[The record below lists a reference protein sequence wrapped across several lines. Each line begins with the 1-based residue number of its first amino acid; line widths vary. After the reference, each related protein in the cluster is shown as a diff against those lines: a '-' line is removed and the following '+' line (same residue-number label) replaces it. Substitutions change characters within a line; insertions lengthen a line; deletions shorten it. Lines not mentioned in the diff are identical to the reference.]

1 MKKIFLTFADQRM
14 NRALQRINIQ
24 AIAMDTYDFI
34 VLANENSLD
43 LNFREQFKEHLK
55 PGIRGFGY
63 WSWKAQ
69 IILQTLYQMNDGDL
83 LQYTD
88 AGCHLNP
95 NGREKLDEYFLKAQ
109 NSKSGILAFQAI
121 PPTFHDQKVKLLDLR
136 EAKWCKGDLCD
147 ALGVRSNSDI
157 MDSQTIGAGIIFI
170 RKCDNSLK
178 LLSDWLN
185 IYKNNFSLIDDSKS
199 KSENLPG
206 FVEHRHDQSI
216 FSILA
221 KLNNVDTVSAYEY
234 WYPNARLHFLP
245 NWKILARYPVHARR
259 DKGIHWAMKPFAL
272 MVRILKRI
280 NFELQKKKVVG

>member
-14 NRALQRINIQ
+14 YRALQRIHDQ
-24 AIAMDTYDFI
+24 AVSMDAYDLI
-34 VLANENSLD
+34 VLANEFSLD
-43 LNFREQFKEHLK
+43 LNFREQFAEYLK
-55 PGIRGFGY
+55 PEMRGFGY

-69 IILQTLYQMNDGDL
+69 IILQTLNQMDDGDL

-95 NGREKLDEYFLKAQ
+95 NGRDKLDEYFSKAQ

-121 PPTFHDQKVKLLDLR
+121 PPSFHNEKVKLLDLR

-147 ALGVRSNSDI
+147 SLDVRSNSFI
-157 MDSQTIGAGIIFI
+157 MNTQTIGAGIIFI
-170 RKCDNSLK
+170 RKCDNSLRII
-178 LLSDWLN
+178 SDWLDV
-185 IYKNNFSLIDDSKS
+185 YKKDFNLIDDSES
-199 KSENLPG
+199 KSENPLG

-221 KLNNVDTVSAYEY
+221 KLNNVETVSAYEY

-245 NWKILARYPVHARR
+245 DWKALAEYPVHAKR
-259 DKGIHWAMKPFAL
+259 DKGIHWAVKPFAL
-272 MVRILKRI
+272 LMRILKRI
-280 NFELQKKKVVG
+280 NFELQMKKVSA